1 MAENSEK
8 ATDQEEYWRQQLV
21 NPDWYVRL
29 ESYLRNTIYPIVHDN
44 PQLKAERYK
53 FYGLVEEM
61 LKAGDIPLAETG
73 PNLDSE
79 RQPINAVIIHH
90 TEEDPNISLDRLNAI
105 GFVRQYGQKYLDND
119 VYGNRGLKSLPIW
132 SGHFRDGKM
141 VFFAYH
147 WLIRPDGKA
156 ERLLDDKYVARHAV
170 QNNPHTVGI
179 AFSGNYEHS
188 TPPIEQIEAT
198 AQTIKNNYSFVDAG
212 RILGHREV
220 MEGRT
225 CPGDKFLD
233 GWKNTLI
240 DAVKKPNP

>member
-1 MAENSEK
+1 MEGEETKASAEKEQWK
-8 ATDQEEYWRQQLV
+8 QELKH
-21 NPDWYVRL
+21 PDWYVRL
-29 ESYLRNTIYPIVHDN
+29 ENYLRQEIFPVEHDN
-44 PQLKAERYK
+44 PELVAKRND
-53 FYGLVEEM
+53 FYLVVEEM
-61 LKAGDIPLAETG
+61 LKNGQIPLAETG

-105 GFVRQYGQKYLDND
+105 GFVRQYAQKYLDDD
-119 VYGNRGLKSLPIW
+119 VYGNKGLRGQPIW
-132 SGHFRDGKM
+132 SGHFKDGKM

-170 QNNPHTVGI
+170 QHNPSTIGVAI
-179 AFSGNYEHS
+179 SGNYEHS
-188 TPPIEQIEAT
+188 TPPIEQIAAV
-198 AQTIKNNYSFVDAG
+198 AQIIKYNYSLVDVG

-225 CPGDKFLD
+225 CPGDKFLG